1 MSDVKAEIATHAARF
16 VVEEGLTYG
25 AAKQRAAK
33 QLGLMRSE
41 WPANEAVET
50 AVLEYIELFYADT
63 QPAELRALRQLAVE
77 WMQRLLPFRPHLA
90 GAVWHGSATR
100 LSDIDLQL
108 FCDDS
113 KAAEIALIDH
123 DVRYQPRS
131 IQGFHGKV
139 VDCLSLNQACPQLQ
153 CQVGIH
159 LQVYDHDDF
168 RGALK
173 PDHQG
178 RTPRGNI
185 AAVLVL
191 LEKTAHDT

>member
-1 MSDVKAEIATHAARF
+1 MNDVKAEIAAHAARF
-16 VVEEGLTYG
+16 VVEEGLPYG

-33 QLGLMRSE
+33 QLALSRPE
-41 WPANEAVET
+41 WPDNEAVEA
-50 AVLEYIELFYADT
+50 AVREYIELFCADT
-63 QPAELRALRQLAVE
+63 QPTELRVLRQLAVH
-77 WMQRLLPFRPHLA
+77 WMQRLLAFRPHLA

-113 KAAEIALIDH
+113 KATEIALIDH
-123 DVRYQPRS
+123 GVRYQPRS
-131 IQGFHGKV
+131 VRGFHGKL
-139 VDCLSLNQACPQLQ
+139 VDCLSLNQACAQLQ

-173 PDHQG
+173 PDSQG
-178 RTPRGNI
+178 RTPRGTI
-185 AAVLVL
+185 TAVQAL
-191 LEKTAHDT
+191 LEKTAQ